1 MRIRSTGMLFSTH
14 LSLSPAF
21 DWLDGN
27 IWRDVDPRVV
37 NWYPGPLL
45 RYMGDR
51 SSFLDTMFS
60 TRRGMIE
67 WFTKHLPN
75 DDSDW
80 IDLMTAWMAIRR
92 EIEEG
97 RAHVP
102 EDLKE
107 AVGGVLL
114 AYRLDHNLPIL

>member
-1 MRIRSTGMLFSTH
+1 MPPI
-14 LSLSPAF
+14 
-21 DWLDGN
+21 
-27 IWRDVDPRVV
+27 
-37 NWYPGPLL
+37 L

-80 IDLMTAWMAIRR
+80 IDLIAWMAIRR

-107 AVGGVLL
+107 AVGGCSW
-114 AYRLDHNLPIL
+114 PIGLTTTFRYCDAPVQDPED